1 MRRGFSPRRFG
12 ANVNFLKDGTYI
24 NLMDAGLIKAWVDQG
39 MKDQG
44 ATKMNCIFPQ
54 IPKYT
59 R

>member
-1 MRRGFSPRRFG
+1 MVVFG

-24 NLMDAGLIKAWVDQG
+24 NMMDANLIKAWADHGIKEQG
-39 MKDQG
+39 LD
-44 ATKMNCIFPQ
+44 KMNYISAQ